1 MYELVTVKFHFRNL
15 ADDVDMSN
23 LKDEL
28 RKVLKDVVMQLAQRV
43 SDMGISSIDQS
54 TTIFI
59 EDDEGGGDEDQGIDI
74 YYDVKIVKVPD
85 QEFAPLVIQEV
96 IDSYQNMVEEL
107 NIPIDV
113 FLNIC
118 FKEGGKAGGG
128 GEVAFDKCTV
138 QPEEVATKFSFTD
151 LPQELLKNTTFV
163 DDINLQM
170 IEAYQDIL
178 SPDANDALDGMILLS
193 IKDETEVSL
202 NSGSIDMFYN
212 LIVRGVNDGLM
223 FAPAINEIIA
233 SESSKEVIFDRI
245 KSYTTAN
252 DWNVNWCMNSER
264 MELYACEAPKDPI
277 AVVATAKTPFPGWG
291 YAVIGGVVGLI
302 ILFCLCCVC
311 KCRPSCANRKVSRGR
326 TKRAEA
332 KNQLN
337 MESYIDYGRP
347 AQRRSSAT
355 TNGRRSSKNSR
366 RRSSYEDFERERRVR
381 RRSSSGEHRQR
392 RRQSS
397 QRRRSHR
404 RHSSP
409 MSRRHKSREKSRSRR
424 MSKDSKQENQGDRQL
439 VVFDEGQTN
448 KQQMVPYEGGEQT
461 QQLALYNEEEQP
473 KRPDPDGLTSSDHLM
488 IMESDTKMDQVSIGT
503 NDKDEDDQ
511 VLMIEEGRHVY
522 IDDLE
527 QHSSRRTRID

>member
-1 MYELVTVKFHFRNL
+1 MYELVTVKFHFSNL

-59 EDDEGGGDEDQGIDI
+59 ENDEGGGDEDQGIDI

-96 IDSYQNMVEEL
+96 IDSYQNMVEDL

-128 GEVAFDKCTV
+128 GDTAFDKCTV
-138 QPEEVATKFSFTD
+138 KPEEVATKFSFTD

-178 SPDANDALDGMILLS
+178 SPDANDAFDGMVLLS
-193 IKDETEVSL
+193 IKDDMEVSL
-202 NSGSIDMFYN
+202 KSGSIDMIYN

-264 MELYACEAPKDPI
+264 MEMYACEAPKDPV

-347 AQRRSSAT
+347 AQRRSSRAH
-355 TNGRRSSKNSR
+355 GRRRSSTNSR

-392 RRQSS
+392 RRHSS
-397 QRRRSHR
+397 QRRHERHRSQSQHR
-404 RHSSP
+404 
-409 MSRRHKSREKSRSRR
+409 RRHKSREKSRR

-439 VVFDEGQTN
+439 VVFDEGQIN
-448 KQQMVPYEGGEQT
+448 KQQMVPYEGEERT

-488 IMESDTKMDQVSIGT
+488 IIDTKMADQVSIGT
-503 NDKDEDDQ
+503 NDKDEDSQ
-511 VLMIEEGRHVY
+511 VLMIEEGRPVY
-522 IDDLE
+522 VDDPAM
-527 QHSSRRTRID
+527 QHSSRRTRTD

>member
-15 ADDVDMSN
+15 AEDIDMSN

-43 SDMGISSIDQS
+43 SDMEISSIDQS

-59 EDDEGGGDEDQGIDI
+59 EDDEGGGDEDQDIDI

-96 IDSYQNMVEEL
+96 IDSYQNMVEDL

-163 DDINLQM
+163 DDLNLQM

-193 IKDETEVSL
+193 IKDDTEVSL
-202 NSGSIDMFYN
+202 KSGSIDMFYN
-212 LIVRGVNDGLM
+212 LIVRGVNDGLVL
-223 FAPAINEIIA
+223 APAINEIIA

-245 KSYTTAN
+245 KSYTTSN
-252 DWNVNWCMNSER
+252 DWNVNWCMSSER
-264 MELYACEAPKDPI
+264 MELYACEAPKDPV
-277 AVVATAKTPFPGWG
+277 AVQATAKTPFPGWG

-311 KCRPSCANRKVSRGR
+311 RCRPSCANRKVSRGR
-326 TKRAEA
+326 TKSAEA

-347 AQRRSSAT
+347 AQRRSSTA
-355 TNGRRSSKNSR
+355 NGR
-366 RRSSYEDFERERRVR
+366 RRSSYEDFERERRFQ
-381 RRSSSGEHRQR
+381 RRSSSGEHAQR
-392 RRQSS
+392 RRHSS
-397 QRRRSHR
+397 QRRHERRRSHR

-409 MSRRHKSREKSRSRR
+409 MSRRHKSREKSRRV
-424 MSKDSKQENQGDRQL
+424 SKDSKQENQGDRQL
-439 VVFDEGQTN
+439 VVFDEGQIN
-448 KQQMVPYEGGEQT
+448 KQQMVPYEGERA

-488 IMESDTKMDQVSIGT
+488 IMDTKMDQVSIGT
-503 NDKDEDDQ
+503 NDKDEDSQ
-511 VLMIEEGRHVY
+511 VLMIEEGRPVY
-522 IDDLE
+522 VDDPAM

>member
-1 MYELVTVKFHFRNL
+1 MYELVTVKFHFSNL

-59 EDDEGGGDEDQGIDI
+59 ENDEGGGDEDQGIDI

-96 IDSYQNMVEEL
+96 IDSYQNMVEDL

-128 GEVAFDKCTV
+128 GDTAFDKCAV
-138 QPEEVATKFSFTD
+138 KPEEVATKFSFTD

-178 SPDANDALDGMILLS
+178 SPDANDAFDGMVLLS
-193 IKDETEVSL
+193 IKDDTEVSL
-202 NSGSIDMFYN
+202 KSGSIDMFYN

-252 DWNVNWCMNSER
+252 DWNVNWCVNSER
-264 MELYACEAPKDPI
+264 MEMYACEAPKDPI

-311 KCRPSCANRKVSRGR
+311 RCRPSCANRKVSRGR
-326 TKRAEA
+326 TKSAEA

-347 AQRRSSAT
+347 AQRRS
-355 TNGRRSSKNSR
+355 NGRRRSSTNSR

-381 RRSSSGEHRQR
+381 RRSSSGEHGQR
-392 RRQSS
+392 RRHSS
-397 QRRRSHR
+397 QRRHERHRSQSQHR
-404 RHSSP
+404 
-409 MSRRHKSREKSRSRR
+409 RRHKSREKSRR
-424 MSKDSKQENQGDRQL
+424 MSKDSEQENQGDRQL
-439 VVFDEGQTN
+439 VVFDEGQIN

-488 IMESDTKMDQVSIGT
+488 IMDTKMDQVSIGT
-503 NDKDEDDQ
+503 NDKDEDSQ
-511 VLMIEEGRHVY
+511 VVMIEEGRPVY
-522 IDDLE
+522 VDDPPM